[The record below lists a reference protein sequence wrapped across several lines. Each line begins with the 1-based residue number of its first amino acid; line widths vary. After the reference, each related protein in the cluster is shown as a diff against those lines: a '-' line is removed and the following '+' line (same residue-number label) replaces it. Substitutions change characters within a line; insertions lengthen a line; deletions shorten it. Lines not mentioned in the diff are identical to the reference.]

1 MVVFLAP
8 TNTTPLIPI
17 LTIIA
22 SAQGSV
28 TTSKAVLPRKT
39 GSEQFQGQFTQ
50 RNRIIDPVAGKTDR
64 AAFLL
69 QKFPLARFALQQ
81 NPPPGIVTPFGLLAI
96 PPH

>member
-1 MVVFLAP
+1 V
-8 TNTTPLIPI
+8 
-17 LTIIA
+17 
-22 SAQGSV
+22 
-28 TTSKAVLPRKT
+28 VLPRKT

-96 PPH
+96 PPHTTQ